1 MPVLDGS
8 IVQVQLGQRRS
19 VRLRVILPDSPHVL
33 PGRLGADAQARAT
46 GLIGI
51 PVAYHR
57 NVRAS
62 WAGNLGRCDA
72 AAARPVTIPVGML
85 YLTDLARVI
94 AARRGWGVIAHKD
107 AGRLQPRGRCR
118 GPYRR
123 PSVVTHLQG
132 RCAPGP
138 GSG

>member
-33 PGRLGADAQARAT
+33 PGRLGADAQAPGQRLDRHPGRVPPQRAR
-46 GLIGI
+46 L
-51 PVAYHR
+51 
-57 NVRAS
+57 
-62 WAGNLGRCDA
+62 LGRHRRA
-72 AAARPVTIPVGML
+72 VRHGQWQFQWGML

-94 AARRGWGVIAHKD
+94 AAWRGWSVIAHKG
-107 AGRLQPRGRCR
+107 AGRGRGL
-118 GPYRR
+118 YRR
-123 PSVVTHLQG
+123 PDVVTHLKV

-138 GSG
+138 GPG

>member
-57 NVRAS
+57 NVRVS
-62 WAGNLGRCDA
+62 WAGNVGRV
-72 AAARPVTIPVGML
+72 RHGQWQFQWGML

-94 AARRGWGVIAHKD
+94 AAWRGWSVIAHKG
-107 AGRLQPRGRCR
+107 AGRGRGL
-118 GPYRR
+118 YRR
-123 PSVVTHLQG
+123 PDVVTHLKV

-138 GSG
+138 GPG